1 MTSPQIS
8 IIPSPTRIKKLSHLF
23 KIGPETRILA
33 ESGSAEIAAVAGNL
47 AEKLRVA
54 TGYPLPLGQTA
65 ERLPAENSILL
76 TTVGGERELAPE
88 GCEIV
93 VRDDWV
99 LVRAP
104 EPRGVFLGAQTI
116 RQLLPPEIESA
127 RKVENVEWKI
137 PGVWILDQPRYPCRG
152 LLIDCARHFMTKEFL
167 KRYIDLM
174 ACYKLNRL
182 HLHLT
187 DDQGWRIEIKKRP
200 KLTEVGAWR
209 GKGDEKYG
217 GFYTQDD
224 IREIVAYAESRY
236 VTVVPEIEM
245 PGHARAALASYP
257 ELSCTGG
264 PFDVAATW
272 GVFEDVFCAGN
283 DKTFEFLE
291 NVLSEVVELFP
302 SAYIH
307 IGGDECP
314 KKRWQACEK
323 CQARVR
329 AEGLK
334 DERELQSYFIKRISE
349 FLESKGRRLI
359 GWDEILEGGL
369 APGATVQSWRGTEGG
384 IAAARAGHDV
394 IMSPTS
400 HCYFDYGLD
409 AIDLRKV
416 FFFEPTPLEL
426 APEEAKHI
434 LGGQANMWTEHA
446 PQETID
452 GKVFP
457 RLLGLAEAL
466 WSTAEK
472 RDFDEFHERAKV
484 HYERLDFLG
493 VHYGKAFAEEQK

>member
-8 IIPSPTRIKKLSHLF
+8 IIPSPTRIKKLRHLF
-23 KIGPETRILA
+23 RIGPETRVLA
-33 ESGSAEIAAVAGNL
+33 ESGSEEVAAIASEF
-47 AEKLRVA
+47 AEKLR
-54 TGYPLPLGQTA
+54 TTTCYPVPLGQSA

-76 TTVGGERELAPE
+76 TTVGGQKSTGRE
-88 GCEIV
+88 GYEIV

-104 EPRGVFLGAQTI
+104 EPRGVFLGAQTL
-116 RQLLPPEIESA
+116 RQLLPPEVESP

-167 KRYIDLM
+167 KRYIDLL
-174 ACYKLNRL
+174 ACHKLNRL

-236 VTVVPEIEM
+236 VVVIPEIEM
-245 PGHARAALASYP
+245 PGHARGALASYP
-257 ELSCTGG
+257 EISCTGG
-264 PFDVAATW
+264 PFEVATTW

-283 DKTFEFLE
+283 DETFEFLE
-291 NVLSEVVELFP
+291 DVLDEVMELFP
-302 SAYIH
+302 SSYIH

-323 CQARVR
+323 CQARMQ

-334 DERELQSYFIKRISE
+334 DERELQSYFVKRISKI
-349 FLESKGRRLI
+349 LESRGRRLI

-369 APGATVQSWRGTEGG
+369 APGATVQSWRGVQGG
-384 IAAARAGHDV
+384 VAAARAGHDV

-416 FFFEPTPLEL
+416 FFFEPTPPEL
-426 APEEAKHI
+426 TPEEAKHI
-434 LGGQANMWTEHA
+434 LGGQANMWTEYA

-457 RLLGLAEAL
+457 RLLGLAETL
-466 WSTAEK
+466 WSPAEGK
-472 RDFDEFHERAKV
+472 DFDEFHERVKAHCK
-484 HYERLDFLG
+484 RLDFLG
-493 VHYGKAFAEEQK
+493 VRYGAAFAKEP